1 MTRAAAGSAHDIAII
16 GGGAAGVLVAIQL
29 LRQARNP
36 SRIALIE
43 PDPALA
49 RGVAYSTPYPEHVLN
64 VPVQKMSAFDDRP
77 DDFLDW
83 LARDDEEERAR
94 LAPAFVERRIYGAY
108 LSARLEEAVAASH
121 ATLEVVPQRVL
132 AITRKDHSLQLA
144 LNDDHALTCHAAVL
158 AVGNRARPLPA
169 RGATSLPPHTLL
181 SAWDF
186 AGVRAIPKDAHL
198 CVVGSGL
205 SMVDAVLSFVETG
218 HRGRI
223 QVVSRH
229 GLRPQPHA
237 PHAPAGFDPE
247 VLQAMNLRER
257 FRHLRMLFREAQD
270 AGQPWQSVMER
281 LRPHGQALWRSLS
294 QADQR
299 RFLRHVVRLWD
310 VHRHRIAPEVDAR
323 IQTLIDSGQLHFR
336 RARLDAVMQAGRC
349 VRVTAVAHDGR
360 ALDFDVEHVINA
372 TGMELR
378 VAAMRNPLLSDLIGE
393 GHAQEG
399 PHGIGVAVDMQGRL
413 LDQHGHAQDDLRV
426 IGSLRIGSL
435 WETIAIPDLRGQAE
449 SIARGLL
456 ASRVN

>member
-1 MTRAAAGSAHDIAII
+1 MTRVAAGSSHDIAIV

-29 LRQARNP
+29 LRQARHP
-36 SRIALIE
+36 LRVALIE
-43 PDPALA
+43 IAPAIA

-64 VPVQKMSAFDDRP
+64 VPVQKMSAFDDQP
-77 DDFLDW
+77 DDFLDY
-83 LARDDEEERAR
+83 LAGDDEAEHAR
-94 LAPAFVERRIYGAY
+94 LAPAFVERRIYGTY
-108 LSARLEEAVAASH
+108 LSARLQEALADSH
-121 ATLEVVPQRVL
+121 ATLDVVPHRVI
-132 AITRKDHSLQLA
+132 AFARKDAMQQLTLSDGHTLA
-144 LNDDHALTCHAAVL
+144 CHATVL

-169 RGATSLPPHTLL
+169 RGASSLPPHALL

-237 PHAPAGFDPE
+237 AHPPTEFDPG
-247 VLQAMNLRER
+247 LLLAMNLRQR
-257 FRHLRMLFREAQD
+257 FRHMRLLFRQARV
-270 AGQPWQSVMER
+270 AGQPWQAVMER

-294 QADQR
+294 MADQR

-323 IQTLIDSGQLHFR
+323 IQTLVDSGQLHFR

-349 VRVTAVAHDGR
+349 VRVTAVAHGGR
-360 ALDFDVEHVINA
+360 AIEFDVDHIVNA
-372 TGMELR
+372 TGMEMR
-378 VAAMRNPLLSDLIGE
+378 VAAMRNPLLNDLIGE
-393 GHAQEG
+393 GHAQDG
-399 PHGIGVAVDMQGRL
+399 PHGIGVAVDVAGRL
-413 LDQHGHAQDDLRV
+413 LDQHGRAQDDVRV

-449 SIARGLL
+449 AIARELL
-456 ASRVN
+456 ASR